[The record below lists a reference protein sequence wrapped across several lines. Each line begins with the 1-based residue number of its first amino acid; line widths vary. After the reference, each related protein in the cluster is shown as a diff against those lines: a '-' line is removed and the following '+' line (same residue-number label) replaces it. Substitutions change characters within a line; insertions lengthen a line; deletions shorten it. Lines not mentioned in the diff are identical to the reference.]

1 MGRSAAAAVAVE
13 LSAKAAAAVVVEL
26 SAAAAAV
33 TASASSAAAGSSRPT
48 RETASRSVSA
58 ELTGDDGSAAGIAA
72 VSVVGADDVRSAAA
86 PEVVSSADAVSTVDV
101 RRRPRA
107 VFTHSMLPPRP
118 GPDAASPAASV
129 AAYSLS
135 EPLCRPYR

>member
-1 MGRSAAAAVAVE
+1 MA
-13 LSAKAAAAVVVEL
+13 VEL
-26 SAAAAAV
+26 SAAAVAATV
-33 TASASSAAAGSSRPT
+33 ELSARSVAGAMLSSAAVVATSEPFAAA
-48 RETASRSVSA
+48 RETVSRSVSA
-58 ELTGDDGSAAGIAA
+58 EPEGDDGSAT
-72 VSVVGADDVRSAAA
+72 VSVVDADDVRSAAA